1 MLHKKQLTYSMVA
14 SPNSGFLSSDLFWI
28 PFSILHMPNYMTS
41 CGRGLPGK
49 DLLFPSQHRTGSAP
63 RAGLSGVTARFS
75 NFPFNSPL
83 LCHPHPFPI
92 SHPSPFLTPTWYWTL
107 QAMEGVSSQHSLN
120 KSCPIHVT
128 RISFLVSSMEPWFK
142 ILILSPFWYT
152 VVHNSHARLLSLEHW
167 NESEVYIS

>member
-1 MLHKKQLTYSMVA
+1 MLHSKQLTYSMLD

-49 DLLFPSQHRTGSAP
+49 ELLFPSQHRAGSAP
-63 RAGLSGVTARFS
+63 RAGLSGVTARFPT
-75 NFPFNSPL
+75 FPFNSPL
-83 LCHPHPFPI
+83 LCHPPPLPNIPSTTIPYLHMTLDI
-92 SHPSPFLTPTWYWTL
+92 TSH
-107 QAMEGVSSQHSLN
+107 GRSQYSLN

-128 RISFLVSSMEPWFK
+128 RILFLVFSMETRFK
-142 ILILSPFWYT
+142 ILVHSPFCYT
-152 VVHNSHARLLSLEHW
+152 VVHNSHARLLSFEHW